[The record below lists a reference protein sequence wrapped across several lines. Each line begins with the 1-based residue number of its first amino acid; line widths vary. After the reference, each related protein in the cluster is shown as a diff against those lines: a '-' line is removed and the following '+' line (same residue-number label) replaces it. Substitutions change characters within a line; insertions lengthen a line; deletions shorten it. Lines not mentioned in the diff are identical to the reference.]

1 MSKRFVRPSRPARA
15 QAGVA
20 IVTALLIV
28 MLAATLASFLLA
40 QQSEALTRLERSNER
55 GQLLLHANTTLDWA
69 RGALL
74 AQQRNSTYVSLNQP
88 WAQGLVAQPMETA
101 TGSGVLVD
109 AQSRFNLNNLVGS
122 DGKRRDA
129 DVEVF
134 SRLLTQL
141 QLDPSL
147 ADAVVDWID
156 ADNQVSGTRGAE
168 NDYYWSQRKP
178 WRAANRALVQ
188 VDELAR
194 VRGITPEVLA
204 KLRPYVTAL
213 PLRTS
218 DQAGQGSAD
227 QIRTRVNVNTASK
240 EVLSALLPG
249 QSTNVIE
256 DIIRL
261 REMPYANLAD
271 LKERSKGL
279 PPGLVDQFLDT
290 RSSFFEATL
299 AITGQHSQI
308 RQSALLRLSGSN
320 TGAAAANAGWPFII
334 WTRDL

>member
-1 MSKRFVRPSRPARA
+1 VSKPGLRPRQPARS
-15 QAGVA
+15 QAGAA

-69 RGALL
+69 RSALL
-74 AQQRNSTYVSLNQP
+74 AQQRNSTYVALNQP

-101 TGSGVLVD
+101 TASGVLVD

-141 QLDPSL
+141 QLDPGL

-156 ADNQVSGTRGAE
+156 TDNQVSGTRGAE
-168 NDYYWSQRKP
+168 NDYYWSQRTP
-178 WRAANRALVQ
+178 WRAANRGLVQ
-188 VDELAR
+188 IDELAR

-204 KLRPYVTAL
+204 RLRPYVTAL
-213 PLRTS
+213 PLRTT
-218 DQAGQGSAD
+218 DQPGQGGTD
-227 QIRTRVNVNTASK
+227 LVRTRVNVNTASK
-240 EVLSALLPG
+240 ELLAALLPA
-249 QSTNVIE
+249 QSSSTVDEIV
-256 DIIRL
+256 RL
-261 REMPYANLAD
+261 REMPFMNVAD
-271 LKERSKGL
+271 LKERFKGL

-320 TGAAAANAGWPFII
+320 TGVAAANAGWPSII